1 MLRLLTAAL
10 ALCATAAA
18 AEDDPCHPTVDTTK
32 SQYIVGYGSLME
44 TASKER
50 SSPTAGPNR
59 PVRVTG
65 YQRAWN
71 TRGDLIGFST
81 TYLGVQKAEGVEMN
95 AALYLD
101 VNIADIAGTDERE
114 EYYCRDA
121 VAVEAVDVLDGE
133 PLLSNAQIWIYY
145 NKPEAVHPPTPRWPI
160 VQSYVDIFLTGCL
173 ELEKKVVGNRLTNAS
188 FSEECILTTDGW
200 SEHWVN
206 DRLYPRRPFIF
217 QKNAGTIDKLIH
229 KMLPDEF
236 DAIRIE

>member
-10 ALCATAAA
+10 ALFATAAA
-18 AEDDPCHPTVDTTK
+18 AEDACHPEVDTTK
-32 SQYIVGYGSLME
+32 SQYIIGYGSLME

-71 TRGDLIGFST
+71 TRGGLVGFST

-101 VNIADIAGTDERE
+101 VNTSDITGTDLRE
-114 EYYCRDA
+114 EFYCRDA
-121 VAVEAVDVLDGE
+121 VAAEAVEVLDGE
-133 PLLSNAQIWIYY
+133 PLLADAQIWIYY
-145 NKPEAVHPPTPRWPI
+145 NKPDAVHPPTPRWPI

-173 ELEKKVVGNRLTNAS
+173 ELEKKVVADRLTNS
-188 FSEECILTTDGW
+188 TFSEECILTTEGW

-206 DRLYPRRPFIF
+206 DRLYPRRAFIY
-217 QKNAGTIDKLIH
+217 QPNASRIDRLIH